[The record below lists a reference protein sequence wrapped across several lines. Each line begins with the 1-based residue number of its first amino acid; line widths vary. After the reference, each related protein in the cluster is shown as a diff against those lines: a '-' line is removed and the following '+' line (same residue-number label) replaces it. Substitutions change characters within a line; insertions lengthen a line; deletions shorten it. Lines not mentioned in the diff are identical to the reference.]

1 MIVHFFVSLQD
12 AQGPGQ
18 HVVSELQ
25 IVVSYRMFL
34 GPCFSYERATT
45 SHHER
50 EDAAS
55 KIQEKDQ
62 SRAEVNM
69 F

>member
-1 MIVHFFVSLQD
+1 M
-12 AQGPGQ
+12 
-18 HVVSELQ
+18 
-25 IVVSYRMFL
+25 